1 MIKFY
6 KNRGSAMEKYSF
18 KDYDVDGLTFLMSN
32 RKEVVKSYQ
41 KLISTLGEHLDDKT
55 RILITL
61 ALQVTT
67 QQPEAVKIVIPKALK
82 AGASSDEIIDS
93 VILTTPIV
101 GLTGIIKLLPKVLD
115 ELKKHQDMTK
125 EGS

>member
-1 MIKFY
+1 
-6 KNRGSAMEKYSF
+6 MERYSF

-41 KLISTLGEHLDDKT
+41 KLLSTLGEHLDDKT